1 MEVSTIFFVAL
12 VPEILFL
19 LFLVWYL
26 RLGLIKKG
34 IEAKFAVTPIMLI
47 KLRMSKIDP
56 ELIILNAIR
65 LVKANIDLQ
74 LNQPEDLVAI
84 FEAHHLC
91 GGNVVRVTA
100 ALLEAQKR
108 SETLTLKQAL
118 AIDLESV
125 SKKPA
130 Q

>member
-1 MEVSTIFFVAL
+1 MDIPTIFLLAL

-26 RLGLIKKG
+26 RLGLIAKG
-34 IEAKFAVTPIMLI
+34 IEAKFAVNPIMLV

-65 LVKANIDLQ
+65 LVKAGVDLQ
-74 LNQPEDLVAI
+74 LSQPEDLLAM

-91 GGNVVRVTA
+91 GGNVARVTA

-108 SETLTLKQAL
+108 GEPLTLKQAL
-118 AIDLESV
+118 AIDLESTN
-125 SKKPA
+125 KNPA
-130 Q
+130 